1 MNCSSAVP
9 LKSAHGT
16 PGVNTK
22 RQDRHK
28 QFIRVHRPVNETDDR
43 ALTDDE
49 AETQTCRETWNCCAL
64 LSTICWCSLKMDGMR
79 RNHWMVCALSLV
91 CSGERAVWST
101 RKHSRV
107 TESVNLCSS
116 RFISE
121 VFTWSTK
128 AWVEVEVKKK
138 HQQWWEFICEMTPR
152 LRPWKQTGLN
162 IDMKFHFRT
171 LSSISLCVWDGTVSA
186 VSAIFSSSPH
196 SLWNRHV
203 MSRI

>member
-128 AWVEVEVKKK
+128 AWVEVEVKKNINNDENLSVK
-138 HQQWWEFICEMTPR
+138 WHQDCGPENKLVWTSIWSSTSVPWAPSVCVYETVQSVRFLRSSQVHHTACETDTYLM
-152 LRPWKQTGLN
+152 
-162 IDMKFHFRT
+162 
-171 LSSISLCVWDGTVSA
+171 
-186 VSAIFSSSPH
+186 
-196 SLWNRHV
+196 
-203 MSRI
+203 